1 MKAKNISPFK
11 RWRGTRL
18 RACRICNTGGELIEC
33 HTCKV
38 VCHIKCGVN
47 MPNNVQE
54 TRVIWRCQECIK
66 EKGPT
71 RCSFATYP
79 IRKQIVKPH
88 IKCTTHINSYNLDTH
103 DTSGMQI
110 IGLIQDISPFM
121 EHTIENVIKK
131 QITSAIPDGYCLF
144 RALGKNHG
152 IHPGEVIKY
161 IKNKCKKMLKT
172 KRNMAL
178 ESNKNWYRQ

>member
-1 MKAKNISPFK
+1 
-11 RWRGTRL
+11 
-18 RACRICNTGGELIEC
+18 
-33 HTCKV
+33 
-38 VCHIKCGVN
+38 

-54 TRVIWRCQECIK
+54 TRVIWRCQECIE
-66 EKGPT
+66 EKGPA

-79 IRKQIVKPH
+79 IRKQTVESKQKLTTQIDL
-88 IKCTTHINSYNLDTH
+88 CTLGTH
-103 DTSGMQI
+103 DTREAHI
-110 IGLIQDISPFM
+110 TGLIQEISIQM
-121 EHTIENVIKK
+121 EHTIENAIKE

-178 ESNKNWYRQ
+178 ESNENWYKKWAGKKMNGRN